1 MWSGINPRPQARN
14 KEKRY
19 QCIQIMAIVCP
30 ILTRSKMICDI
41 VALAST
47 IMVGVLSSRISFRSG
62 VGSWL
67 SSSMRTDRVSLEM
80 RNCLRSCSRFN
91 KPAGKTHMEKRKK
104 ERKEKHERQRITHI
118 EGKNLPRKWYFKC
131 IFKIRIYSQKV
142 KESQQHLESLILQCS
157 MSLNIQCP
165 YTVV

>member
-1 MWSGINPRPQARN
+1 
-14 KEKRY
+14 
-19 QCIQIMAIVCP
+19 
-30 ILTRSKMICDI
+30 MICDI

-118 EGKNLPRKWYFKC
+118 EGKNLPRKSCFKC

-157 MSLNIQCP
+157 TSLNIQCP